1 MLHRDNGQNLSMKER
16 LVVSQDGPRFHGWPV
31 IVKGLTDAS
40 DSASDA
46 KSVVESLVWNIWWW
60 GRWLCFPFSPWA
72 FFLPFFHLSFL
83 IFWAW
88 GCTQSSFPWL
98 FLLFEYFSLWRRFC
112 IFCFSY
118 NLLRRLFRRVS
129 SFTTFFQPC
138 LIIWVHHR
146 ENKVWLMLIF
156 LFEIIMLIILWQ

>member
-60 GRWLCFPFSPWA
+60 GRRLCFPFSPWA
-72 FFLPFFHLSFL
+72 FFLPFFHFSFL
-83 IFWAW
+83 IFWAEPEDVL
-88 GCTQSSFPWL
+88 SLL
-98 FLLFEYFSLWRRFC
+98 FLDFFFCLSTFLFGEGFVYFASPTTFLGGSSGESPALPLSFRPVSL
-112 IFCFSY
+112 SE
-118 NLLRRLFRRVS
+118 
-129 SFTTFFQPC
+129 FTTGRIKFGWCWFSC
-138 LIIWVHHR
+138 SKSLC
-146 ENKVWLMLIF
+146 
-156 LFEIIMLIILWQ
+156 